1 MHALS
6 NNNIYNT
13 RYISKSRDVSS
24 GWRHSGWDFCPNTDG
39 VALIVHVVPGLLKV
53 SRRDRNL
60 FNFIISDE
68 PSRPALRGPGNA
80 ARRRKC
86 HKLFY
91 SRREALL
98 ALRANASWPVRAP
111 EFKGTMS
118 WTVLIYP
125 EIKYA
130 FQHITR
136 LNASRLFRSRQIPL
150 NKISFTVF

>member
-60 FNFIISDE
+60 FNFIISDPLWE
-68 PSRPALRGPGNA
+68 D
-80 ARRRKC
+80 
-86 HKLFY
+86 
-91 SRREALL
+91 
-98 ALRANASWPVRAP
+98 P
-111 EFKGTMS
+111 EM
-118 WTVLIYP
+118 
-125 EIKYA
+125 
-130 FQHITR
+130 QHDDVSVT
-136 LNASRLFRSRQIPL
+136 S
-150 NKISFTVF
+150 SFTAAEKRC

>member
-39 VALIVHVVPGLLKV
+39 VALIVHVVPGLLKKSHAV
-53 SRRDRNL
+53 IGTYLILLYPTRW
-60 FNFIISDE
+60 
-68 PSRPALRGPGNA
+68 PALRGPGNA

-150 NKISFTVF
+150 NKISFNVF